1 MSLSL
6 PTRIWIGLT
15 LACVVIWLV
24 AESQGDLLL
33 AFNATGSFLT
43 VLEVL
48 WAVSL
53 LGFILLVVVGA
64 VALVWSR
71 LRRTR

>member
-1 MSLSL
+1 MSLRL
-6 PTRIWIGLT
+6 RTRVWIGLT

-33 AFNATGSFLT
+33 SLNATGSFLT